1 MSDPI
6 AIPASTTSHLQI
18 TGERRLTSA
27 EFQQL
32 ASMPAAAEWFA
43 NINMPRTRRAYQ
55 ADLEDFC

>member
-43 NINMPRTRRAYQ
+43 NINMPRTRRA
-55 ADLEDFC
+55 